1 MLSENFQSLL
11 AKLRPVIGEMA
22 DTLWLTAL
30 LDPARQQDMHAV
42 AQALSAEVLGE
53 SYIERHI
60 LLEPPPR
67 DNVSGEYPL
76 GTVIYADK
84 PVCRLGL
91 REHDF
96 PQHIAVLGRS
106 GAGKTNVGYLLV
118 WNLLRKQKPFLIL
131 DWRGNYTHFLHR
143 PEGKNIQL
151 FTLGESESL
160 SFNPLSPPVNLN
172 QNQKDA
178 YIRDLLSV
186 IITTYLPG
194 YQLLSTRG
202 VEYLFLKAVEY
213 FAENEPKPITFNDI
227 QSYIQKFHAQP
238 REMDWKVSAQNI
250 LLKLTT
256 GPIGRLMNSDGNV
269 KIDDI
274 LDRPVILLLNSLGS
288 ETDRKLFS
296 KILLLWLYYYRLTED
311 KPNTFKHALI
321 IEEAHHIFIRRHQ
334 GGQSVCDM
342 LLRQMRELGE
352 SLILLDQNPSLM
364 SVPALGNTATTICL
378 NLKHADDLEAAGK
391 AMTLPQDNWT
401 HIGRLPIG
409 QGIVKLPDRW
419 AKPFLV
425 KFPQFPVSRP
435 EKPSLPKSKDSGSD
449 SLRKSFQEFQF
460 ALNEAI
466 LALPLADRREKENQ
480 GSGSKEHDLLID
492 IAKYPLSVI
501 TERYKRI
508 GWSARTGDKI
518 KRRLLEKGLI
528 EQEKVTVPN
537 GSVTLLKLTDAG
549 RGYLTTYG
557 IKVKHLPKNAS
568 LEHEYYKELVARQ
581 YRKEGYQVRKEVPI
595 GEGKAVDLVATKGDE
610 KIAIELETG
619 KSDVQGNIR
628 KCKKAGYDSVLSIS
642 TSKNNSMVTKKI
654 E

>member
-1 MLSENFQSLL
+1 MLSDNFQSIL

-22 DTLWLTAL
+22 DTLWMTAL
-30 LDPARQQDMHAV
+30 LDPAREQDMHAV
-42 AQALSAEVLGE
+42 AQALAAEVLGE
-53 SYIERHI
+53 SYIDRHI

-67 DNVSGEYPL
+67 VNATGEYPL
-76 GTVIYADK
+76 GTVLYADK
-84 PVCRLGL
+84 PVCRFGL
-91 REHDF
+91 RERDF

-131 DWRGNYTHFLHR
+131 DWRGNYIHFLHR
-143 PEGKNIQL
+143 PDGKNIQL
-151 FTLGESESL
+151 YTLGESESL
-160 SFNPLSPPVNLN
+160 SFNPLLPPVNLN

-213 FAENEPKPITFNDI
+213 FAENEIKPVAFNDI
-227 QSYIQKFHAQP
+227 QIYIQKFHAQP

-250 LLKLTT
+250 LLKLTS

-269 KIDDI
+269 KITDI
-274 LDRPVILLLNSLGS
+274 LDRPVILLLDSLGS

-296 KILLLWLYYYRLTED
+296 KMLLLWLYYYRLAED
-311 KPNTFKHALI
+311 KPHTFKHALI
-321 IEEAHHIFIRRHQ
+321 IEEAHHIFLRRHQ

-391 AMTLPQDNWT
+391 ALTLPHDNWDYT
-401 HIGRLPIG
+401 GRLPIG

-425 KFPQFPVSRP
+425 KFPQFPVKRP
-435 EKPSLPKSKDSGSD
+435 VKASLPKRKDSGSD
-449 SLRKSFQEFQF
+449 SVRNSFQELQS
-460 ALNEAI
+460 ALDEAI
-466 LALPLADRREKENQ
+466 RAIRESDRREQKDPIK
-480 GSGSKEHDLLID
+480 SSKERKLLID
-492 IAKYPLSVI
+492 IAKYPLALV
-501 TERYKRI
+501 TERYTRL
-508 GWSARTGDKI
+508 GWNVYVGNKVKHS
-518 KRRLLEKGLI
+518 LLSKNLI
-528 EQEKVTVPN
+528 EQEKVTVSN
-537 GSVTLLKLTDAG
+537 GSVTLLKLTHASHE
-549 RGYLTTYG
+549 YLATCG
-557 IKVKHLPKNAS
+557 IKANHLPKNAS
-568 LEHEYYKELVARQ
+568 LEHEYHKELAARR
-581 YRKEGYQVRKEVPI
+581 YRKQGYQVRKEVPI
-595 GEGKAVDLVATKGDE
+595 GEGRAIDLVATKGHE
-610 KIAIELETG
+610 KIAIEVETG

-628 KCKKAGYDSVLSIS
+628 KCKEAGFEKVLSILTVKGNIKEQS
-642 TSKNNSMVTKKI
+642 CT
-654 E
+654 